1 MVSPSDIE
9 FNDPEDEYL
18 QNPEH
23 VTEELVQEV
32 ERLLSVKLP
41 EAYVDLMKRH
51 NGGYIP
57 EHLVR
62 IEAPVPP
69 ALADYLEDG
78 FVSVGSIRGIN
89 SDPQSELSIAGTTYL
104 IEEWDLPKGLVLL
117 DGDGHTWIAL
127 DYRQAETN
135 PPVVFLISDGGHH
148 LNIASDFEDFIA
160 RLVPYGDVYD
170 QDGNL
175 KAVL

>member
-1 MVSPSDIE
+1 MVSPSAIDFI
-9 FNDPEDEYL
+9 DPEDSP
-18 QNPEH
+18 NSPD
-23 VTEELVQEV
+23 VTDELIHEV
-32 ERLLSVKLP
+32 DAILGVMLP
-41 EAYVDLMKRH
+41 DTYINLMRQH

-62 IEAPVPP
+62 IEAAIPP
-69 ALADYLEDG
+69 LLAYYIDNG
-78 FVSVGSIRGIN
+78 FVSVGSIYGIN
-89 SDPQSELSIAGTTYL
+89 TDPQGELSIARTTYL

-135 PPVVFLISDGGHH
+135 PPVIFLISDGGHH
-148 LNIASDFEDFIA
+148 FNIASDFEDFIA

-170 QDGNL
+170 EDGNL